1 MINDNNDDDD
11 RYSDTHDE
19 VMFEVQRCIVHIDRE
34 YIQLPDDIPPR
45 FDNYLNGELLMSY
58 LKNKR
63 RIQGSEDWTDAD
75 DQHLSIETNDEP
87 NQILF

>member
-1 MINDNNDDDD
+1 MINDDNDDSDK
-11 RYSDTHDE
+11 YSDTHDE
-19 VMFEVQRCIVHIDRE
+19 VMFEVQRYIVYIDRE
-34 YIQLPDDIPPR
+34 CIQLPDDIPPK
-45 FDNYLNGELLMSY
+45 FDNYLNSELLMSY

-75 DQHLSIETNDEP
+75 DQHLSIETNDES